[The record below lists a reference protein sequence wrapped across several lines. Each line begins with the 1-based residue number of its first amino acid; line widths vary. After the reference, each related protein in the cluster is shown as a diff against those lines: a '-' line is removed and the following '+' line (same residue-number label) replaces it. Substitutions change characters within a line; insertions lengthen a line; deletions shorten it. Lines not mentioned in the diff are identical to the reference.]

1 MNLWDRIEARLVA
14 DWRDALK
21 WWSVRWN
28 AAGAVLMPLL
38 MSVPSMPPEIQ
49 ALLPE
54 SLRAVIAALWCSA
67 AIGFRV
73 WGQKSDGQ

>member
-1 MNLWDRIEARLVA
+1 MNLWNRLEERLVT

-21 WWSVRWN
+21 WWSVRWS

-38 MSVPSMPPEIQ
+38 MSVPSMPDEIQ

-54 SLRAVIAALWCSA
+54 SIRAVIAAVWCAA

-73 WGQKSDGQ
+73 WGQKNA